1 MKQSALLSA
10 EMADKQKVQKATKQG
25 TLITSNL
32 HISPDEDDSP
42 HTALDSYTDKPL
54 ATTNSNEYDA
64 SCITDNISYSDVS
77 SYTPDEDD
85 SPHTALDSY
94 TDKPLATTNSNEYD
108 ASCTTDNI
116 SHSNVSSYTNTII
129 QQNCIEVSYAYI
141 NCRHCSYFL

>member
-10 EMADKQKVQKATKQG
+10 EMADKQKVQKTTKQG

-32 HISPDEDDSP
+32 H
-42 HTALDSYTDKPL
+42 
-54 ATTNSNEYDA
+54 
-64 SCITDNISYSDVS
+64 VS
-77 SYTPDEDD
+77 PDEDD

-116 SHSNVSSYTNTII
+116 SHSDVSSYTNTII